1 MKHDQSENKALCRE
15 HRSVAGQMARGLVNG
30 VVSMLPQMDP
40 EVAMRALDQFPSF
53 ADACSTI
60 IGSLRDGLGT
70 TEDRNAANMDA
81 FNTQT
86 REALN
91 ALEAELAKDDLS
103 DEGRRQVV
111 EGILSII
118 KEVGQ
123 RDTANKEFLSGLFQG
138 VLIAAVV
145 TIICVGVPLGLKLNL
160 PSGIA

>member
-1 MKHDQSENKALCRE
+1 MKHDQSENKALRRE
-15 HRSVAGQMARGLVNG
+15 RRSVAGQMARGLVNG

-60 IGSLRDGLGT
+60 IGCLRDGLGT

-81 FNTQT
+81 FNAQT

-111 EGILSII
+111 EGILAII
-118 KEVGQ
+118 KDVGQ